1 MIDKGVLRVMSEQ
14 TMKKTLQKRSD
25 ISVQDQWKLEDMF
38 PSNEAWEQT
47 YAQVKDLLSL
57 MAQFQGRL
65 GESASQ
71 LYECLLL
78 KDKIGQ
84 HMIRVYGYARMRRD
98 EDNNVSIY
106 QAMTDRAYSLYV
118 EVESVLSFMA
128 PEILAIPEME
138 LERFFSNEPKLSM
151 YRRALDEFTRQREH
165 VLSAAEEQIIAQ
177 AGELAHAPEAIF
189 NMFNHADLKFPKITD
204 ADGEEVEL
212 THGRFIQF
220 MESAD
225 QRVRRDAFQ
234 AVYQTYGKYKNML
247 AASLNSN
254 VKKNLFYSRVR
265 KYGSALEMALSEDEI
280 PVDVYHNLIETM
292 NRNLD
297 KMHRYMSLRKK
308 ALGVGELHMYDVYV
322 PIVKDVD
329 MKIPYEKAKSMVAEG
344 LRPLGEEYLQ
354 VLQRSY
360 ESRWID
366 VYENEGKTSGAY
378 SWGVYGTHPNVL
390 LNYKPSIDHVFTLAH
405 EMGHALHSHYTNE
418 TQPYVYAGYKIF
430 VAEVA
435 STLNETLLMHHLL
448 KTTEHPKEK
457 MYIINHYL
465 ESFRTTVFR
474 QTMFAEF
481 ERTIHQKAEL
491 GEALTPDVLCET
503 YRELN
508 AKYYG
513 PDMVN
518 DDEIAN
524 EWMRIPH
531 FYRSFYVFQYATGFS
546 AATSLAK
553 QILEEGEPAVQRY
566 LEFLRSGNA
575 AGPVELLR
583 KAGVDMAS
591 PQPVQD
597 ALDVF
602 EDLVA
607 QMEKLL
613 DS

>member
-1 MIDKGVLRVMSEQ
+1 MSEQ
-14 TMKKTLQKRSD
+14 NMKKALPQRSD
-25 ISVQDQWKLEDMF
+25 ISVEDQWKLEDMF
-38 PSNEAWEQT
+38 LTNEEWEQA
-47 YAQVKDLLSL
+47 YSKVKDDLNQ
-57 MAQFQGRL
+57 MAQYQGRL
-65 GESASQ
+65 GYSASQ
-71 LYECLLL
+71 LYSCLLL
-78 KDKIGQ
+78 SDSIGQ
-84 HMIRVYGYARMRRD
+84 QMIRVYGYARMRRD
-98 EDNNVSIY
+98 ENNHVSIY

-118 EVESVLSFMA
+118 EVESTMSFIV
-128 PEILAIPEME
+128 PEILEIPETVLE
-138 LERFFSNEPKLSM
+138 LFFKDEPKLSL
-151 YRRALDEFTRQREH
+151 YRRALDEMTRQREH

-177 AGELAHAPEAIF
+177 AGELAQAPSDIF
-189 NMFNHADLKFPKITD
+189 NMFNHADLKFPNIKD
-204 ADGEEVEL
+204 EDGEEVEL

-220 MESAD
+220 MESKD
-225 QRVRRDAFQ
+225 RRVRKDAFQ
-234 AVYQTYGKYKNML
+234 AVYETYGKYKNTL
-247 AASLNSN
+247 SATLNSN
-254 VKKNLFYSRVR
+254 IKKNLFYSRVR
-265 KYGSALEMALSEDEI
+265 KYSSALEMSLYEDEI
-280 PVDVYHNLIETM
+280 PVDVYHNLVDTM
-292 NRNLD
+292 NQNLD
-297 KMHRYMSLRKK
+297 KMHRYMALRKK
-308 ALGVGELHMYDVYV
+308 ALGLDELHMYDVYV
-322 PIVKDVD
+322 PIVKDVN
-329 MKIPYEKAKSMVAEG
+329 MKVPFEKAKTLVSDG
-344 LRPLGEEYLQ
+344 LRPLGEEYLR
-354 VLQRSY
+354 VLQHSY

-390 LNYKPSIDHVFTLAH
+390 LNYQPSIDHVFTLAH

-418 TQPYVYAGYKIF
+418 TQPYVYASYKTF

-448 KTTEHPKEK
+448 NTTEDPKERL
-457 MYIINHYL
+457 YIINHYL

-481 ERTIHQKAEL
+481 ERIIHHNAES
-491 GEALTPDVLCET
+491 GQALTPDVLCEV

-513 PDMVN
+513 PEMVN

-566 LEFLRSGNA
+566 LAFLRSGNS
-575 AGPVELLR
+575 AGPVELLKR
-583 KAGVDMAS
+583 AGVDMAS
-591 PQPVQD
+591 PRPVQD